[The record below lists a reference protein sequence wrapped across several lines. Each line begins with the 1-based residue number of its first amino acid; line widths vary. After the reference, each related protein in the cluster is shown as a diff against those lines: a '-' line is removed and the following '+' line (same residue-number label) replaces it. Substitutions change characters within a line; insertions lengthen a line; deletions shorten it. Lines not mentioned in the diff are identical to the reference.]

1 MEVNLAKSFLEE
13 KRSLKYDKTF
23 YDNYFTSKKPI
34 PLSTARV
41 KGYLDKAVKGHIII
55 CGLIS
60 GIKNLILPL
69 RVRSLG
75 NKMVPI
81 VILTEES
88 EDNESSEYFQI
99 WGEINRFEDVYILK
113 GSALNPIDL

>member
-1 MEVNLAKSFLEE
+1 MNKKDQTKMQLNLAKALLEE
-13 KRSLKYDKTF
+13 KRSLKYDKIH
-23 YDNYFTSKKPI
+23 YDNFFTTRKPI

-41 KGYLDKAVKGHIII
+41 KGYLDKSVKGHVII

-69 RVRSLG
+69 RVKSLG
-75 NKMVPI
+75 NKMSPI

-88 EDNESSEYFQI
+88 SESETS
-99 WGEINRFEDVYILK
+99 
-113 GSALNPIDL
+113 IDF